1 MTEKPCY
8 NCHKIKNISDMKEI
22 GVWVCNACLDKYD
35 KPAKVKS
42 KKLNSKWHD
51 RKWLKRIKLW

>member
-1 MTEKPCY
+1 
-8 NCHKIKNISDMKEI
+8 MKEI

-42 KKLNSKWHD
+42 KKLNNK
-51 RKWLKRIKLW
+51 

>member
-1 MTEKPCY
+1 MKEKPCY

-35 KPAKVKS
+35 KPTKVKS
-42 KKLNSKWHD
+42 KKLNSK
-51 RKWLKRIKLW
+51 

>member
-1 MTEKPCY
+1 MKEKPCY

-22 GVWVCNACLDKYD
+22 GVWVCNSCLDKYD

-42 KKLNSKWHD
+42 KK
-51 RKWLKRIKLW
+51 IK